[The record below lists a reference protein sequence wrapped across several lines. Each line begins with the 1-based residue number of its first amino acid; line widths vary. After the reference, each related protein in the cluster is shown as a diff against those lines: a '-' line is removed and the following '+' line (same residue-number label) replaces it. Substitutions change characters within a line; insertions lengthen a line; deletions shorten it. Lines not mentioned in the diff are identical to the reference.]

1 METKDLWKVWIN
13 TTPTWKLG
21 EMQGMMYFPSG
32 NFFFKQYSNQWKL
45 NIVMRAAHIFLTAIM
60 KPETHCYTLKIY
72 SGQIFKCQ
80 VHASFLIFNFFCFL
94 GRHVEHMEVPSLG
107 VKSELQLPAY
117 TTAIAMWNSS
127 CVSVTYTTAHSNVR
141 YLIHWGR
148 PRIKSGSS
156 RRGAVVNE
164 SD

>member
-1 METKDLWKVWIN
+1 
-13 TTPTWKLG
+13 
-21 EMQGMMYFPSG
+21 MQGMMYFPSG

-117 TTAIAMWNSS
+117 TTATAMRDPSHVWNL
-127 CVSVTYTTAHSNVR
+127 H
-141 YLIHWGR
+141 H
-148 PRIKSGSS
+148 SS
-156 RRGAVVNE
+156 RQRQSPDPLSEARDRIGILMDTSWICFHCTTTGAPK
-164 SD
+164 